1 MIDPNREQLIR
12 TVEAL
17 GELCEDLVFLG
28 GSIVGILITD
38 SGSEPVRA
46 TEDVDVIVEVASR
59 LHYHRLTTRLEAKGF
74 HPDPEGPICRYL
86 FETELESEFRILS
99 IDVMPLDE
107 KILGFSNRWY
117 QTAMHHFQTVV
128 LNAQLSIKVITA
140 PMFIA
145 TKLEAYHG
153 RGQADPMMSH
163 DLEDI
168 LMVLDGREALFAEIQ
183 AAPLEVR
190 HYIAQEFSLL
200 QQEMFFADLI
210 SGTFSSAR
218 GAMVRARIQMI
229 SNS

>member
-12 TVEAL
+12 TVEVL

-59 LHYHRLTTRLEAKGF
+59 LHYDRLATRLEAKGF
-74 HPDPEGPICRYL
+74 YPDPEGPLCRYL
-86 FETELESEFRILS
+86 FETEFRILS

-117 QTAMHHFQTVV
+117 PTAIHHFQAVT

-140 PMFIA
+140 PVFIA

-168 LMVLDGREALFAEIQ
+168 LMVLDGRETLFSELQ
-183 AAPLEVR
+183 DAPLEVKQ
-190 HYIAQEFSLL
+190 YVAQEFSVL
-200 QQEMFFADLI
+200 QQEMFFDDLI

-218 GAMVRARIQMI
+218 GAIVRQRIQKI
-229 SNS
+229 SSS